1 MDVPIPCLCPGT
13 PHEGDTVTLR
23 DTLDFHAVT
32 AIRHAVSFL
41 EAEDTTAYT
50 AEVLATLTE
59 GYVVHGIASWTLVGD
74 DGKPLPAS
82 RANIRERL
90 LPDVLA
96 ASAVGDAADDLY
108 GEKVLLPLLV
118 RASTSSATTPT
129 ETSTSPRTDSPKR
142 PRTPSSPSSTTS
154 TRTAATETTGT
165 SLVGASSS

>member
-59 GYVVHGIASWTLVGD
+59 GYVFHGIASWTLVGD

-96 ASAVGDAADDLY
+96 ASAVGDAADELY

-154 TRTAATETTGT
+154 TRTAATATTGT
-165 SLVGASSS
+165 SPVGASSS